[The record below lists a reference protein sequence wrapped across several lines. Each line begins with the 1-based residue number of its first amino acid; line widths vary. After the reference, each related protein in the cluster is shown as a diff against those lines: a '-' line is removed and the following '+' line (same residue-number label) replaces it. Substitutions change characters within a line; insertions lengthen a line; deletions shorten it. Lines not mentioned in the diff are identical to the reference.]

1 MYYLIDFIQWKYFHV
16 MQREIFPT
24 ITFCI
29 AVQELEIWVHM
40 CCSKFEEG
48 DSQAQLYR
56 SFWSS
61 QESELCQ
68 EEGFQFSKVRIS
80 TKLTHPTCKTWI
92 LFTILLPA
100 ESYYKQLL
108 SHSKSCL
115 FKKNILWLT
124 SVCSTLKPLFFWV
137 AKCTSWA
144 FAFFYQ
150 ICRVILFN
158 WCEIVINMKIYWRK
172 TSLHY
177 HYLIFSLLRVRCLLL
192 ISWLCLEV
200 ELWLL
205 EL

>member
-1 MYYLIDFIQWKYFHV
+1 MEVLSCY
-16 MQREIFPT
+16 
-24 ITFCI
+24 
-29 AVQELEIWVHM
+29 A
-40 CCSKFEEG
+40 EG
-48 DSQAQLYR
+48 DLSHNHILHCCAGVGNLGAHVLLKIWRGWQ
-56 SFWSS
+56 SS
-61 QESELCQ
+61 TA
-68 EEGFQFSKVRIS
+68 IS
-80 TKLTHPTCKTWI
+80 ILLKLSRKWIVSRGRLPILKGTHIHKADPPHMQDMNP
-92 LFTILLPA
+92 FTILLPA

-124 SVCSTLKPLFFWV
+124 SICSTLKPLFSWV
-137 AKCTSWA
+137 AKCTLWA

-200 ELWLL
+200 EL
-205 EL
+205 